1 MNALI
6 DVYNVWESSK
16 QVITGLSVNSR
27 ELSTNNYQITTEEQ
41 GVCKLH
47 LVPSVYSPTCLSF
60 ASLLLQSQ
68 QIERLPSSGER
79 TA

>member
-6 DVYNVWESSK
+6 DAYNVWESSRK
-16 QVITGLSVNSR
+16 AITGFPVNNR
-27 ELSTNNYQITTEEQ
+27 ELSTDNYQITTEEQ

-47 LVPSVYSPTCLSF
+47 VVPSVYSPTCSSF

-68 QIERLPSSGER
+68 QIERLPSGVC
-79 TA
+79 TT